1 MPQRSLNW
9 LFSANVFPIFL
20 SKEKG
25 NRKFCKKYKFWAIRN
40 EFLHSCVVTTRWLVF
55 KTPFTDF
62 QRNIIWFCGNWLTA
76 PFETQLFLRE
86 PRAELLHSSEKKT
99 TSNSFCLFVTLSG
112 IIHWY
117 SVRKNILRYMVWSC
131 NIWDLQGVE
140 WFLGCAFWPEQTESD
155 ILMNIATHIYLS
167 TTPFLALPLQQQPS

>member
-1 MPQRSLNW
+1 MDKTLPFWKPDHIYIERAQAWTRTALIVTCQKILTWDRPGGREFFSGLWDGCSIAPLKHCLFYNAKAMPQRSLNW
-9 LFSANVFPIFL
+9 LFSANVFPILL

-76 PFETQLFLRE
+76 PFETKLFFAGTKGRTFT
-86 PRAELLHSSEKKT
+86 LL
-99 TSNSFCLFVTLSG
+99 
-112 IIHWY
+112 
-117 SVRKNILRYMVWSC
+117 
-131 NIWDLQGVE
+131 
-140 WFLGCAFWPEQTESD
+140 
-155 ILMNIATHIYLS
+155 
-167 TTPFLALPLQQQPS
+167 